1 MKVAL
6 QRIERSDREN
16 PGTGQSIITSDQKV
30 RPLMASASTINRTWI
45 ATEFSKGIGAEQC
58 LLDEAKA
65 RSQAPPD
72 PSLGV
77 IYHEIAAADERHLAI
92 VETIATR
99 YGYTPSRSV
108 TGGIGE
114 TLGRLKE
121 RVSEMGSSAHQ
132 RVAHDLVAKANA
144 IHWCTAWVQTF
155 QNLGDAESARELA
168 VVLTEDQAHREALQE
183 GLNRLVFQGA
193 VAEDAT
199 ANPK

>member
-1 MKVAL
+1 
-6 QRIERSDREN
+6 
-16 PGTGQSIITSDQKV
+16 
-30 RPLMASASTINRTWI
+30 MASASTVNRTWI
-45 ATEFSKGIGAEQC
+45 ATEFSKGIEAEQA

-65 RSQAPPD
+65 RSQSPPD

-77 IYHEIAAADERHLAI
+77 LYHEIAAADERHLVI

-121 RVSEMGSSAHQ
+121 KVSEMGSSAHQ

-144 IHWCTAWVQTF
+144 IHWCTAWVHTF
-155 QNLGDAESARELA
+155 QSIGDAESARELA
-168 VVLTEDQAHREALQE
+168 VVLTEDNAHRDALQE
-183 GLNRLVFQGA
+183 GLNRLLLQGA
-193 VAEDAT
+193 VSEDTA
-199 ANPK
+199 ANPKST